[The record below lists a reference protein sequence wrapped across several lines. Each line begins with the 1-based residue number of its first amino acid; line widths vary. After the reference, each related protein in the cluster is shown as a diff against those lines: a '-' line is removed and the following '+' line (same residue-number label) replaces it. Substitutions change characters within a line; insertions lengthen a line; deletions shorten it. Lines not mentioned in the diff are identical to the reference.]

1 MAACAAWAWRHE
13 ARPTLISTGV
23 AEARVANIPAPLLR
37 DLAPL
42 ASAASVASSAV
53 SGAAAATLAVSSS
66 PGPALTSPPA
76 PLLVSQSE
84 DTPPPSK
91 PRFARNF
98 DVTSF
103 KRGNL
108 HTHSNKSDGDSSPS
122 DVYTWYRTHGYDFVV
137 ITDHNTFTNPA
148 EFYTE
153 PQPGFL
159 VIGGEEVTMRGN
171 GREVHMNALCTK
183 RVVPGGTFPTAGQAL
198 AHGVLEIRSAGGIAL
213 INHPNF
219 TWGVKS
225 SDLAAAAG
233 SNLLEIYSGH
243 PFVPSNGRPGTPS
256 HEAMW
261 DITLT
266 EGLDYMGV
274 AVDDMHRLR
283 NDRFRG
289 SRPGRAWVEV
299 FADKLDT
306 QMICDSLENGMLFS
320 STGPSLRRVKV
331 TEDTY
336 AVSPAD
342 RNVDVVFIGSGGRVL
357 ATRKVASADAAV
369 SYRIDGSEGYVR
381 VRIVRADGK
390 MAWTPAVRVQR
401 GTAIARTIANEPT
414 QPARPPG

>member
-13 ARPTLISTGV
+13 TRPTLISSGV
-23 AEARVANIPAPLLR
+23 AEARVAPMPVPRDPAL
-37 DLAPL
+37 
-42 ASAASVASSAV
+42 
-53 SGAAAATLAVSSS
+53 
-66 PGPALTSPPA
+66 PALTTPEPPATSPATSPVNSPPPA
-76 PLLVSQSE
+76 PAAIVEEAPVGMRPHFQ
-84 DTPPPSK
+84 
-91 PRFARNF
+91 RNF

-103 KRGNL
+103 RRGNL
-108 HTHSNKSDGDSSPS
+108 HTHSSKSDGDSTPA
-122 DVYTWYRTHGYDFVV
+122 DVYAWYRTHGYHFLI

-148 EFYTE
+148 EHDTE
-153 PQPGFL
+153 PHSDFL
-159 VIGGEEVTMRGN
+159 AIGGEEVTMRGA

-183 RVVPGGTFPTAGQAL
+183 RVVPGGTFPSAGQAL

-299 FADKLDT
+299 FAEKLET
-306 QMICDSLENGMLFS
+306 ATICEALENGMLYS

-331 TEDTY
+331 TDDTY

-357 ATRKVASADAAV
+357 ATRKVTTSDAAV

-381 VRIVRADGK
+381 VRVVRADGK
-390 MAWTPAVRVQR
+390 MAWTPAVRVQKS
-401 GTAIARTIANEPT
+401 TMARTLANEPVAPT
-414 QPARPPG
+414 RPPG